1 MLTGRLRIDEA
12 APADVHRETKIF
24 EARKTAE
31 VEAKARNGK
40 AGRVARLKRILHR
53 RG

>member
-1 MLTGRLRIDEA
+1 MLTQRLRIAEA
-12 APADVHRETKIF
+12 APADVYRETEIF
-24 EARKTAE
+24 DARKAAE
-31 VEAKARNGK
+31 VEAKARDGR

>member
-12 APADVHRETKIF
+12 APADVYRKTKIF
-24 EARKTAE
+24 EARRAAE
-31 VEAKARNGK
+31 VEAKARDGK

>member
-1 MLTGRLRIDEA
+1 MLTGRLRIAEA
-12 APADVHRETKIF
+12 APADVYRETKIF
-24 EARKTAE
+24 EARKAAE

-40 AGRVARLKRILHR
+40 ARRVARLKRILHR